1 MGPSY
6 QAHSDPATQKMAGEQ
21 PAGPKTRWLPAAEGR
36 CQAGGADRYP
46 PCAYRLANIR
56 LRANGDSTA
65 S

>member
-6 QAHSDPATQKMAGEQ
+6 QAHSDPTTEEMAGER
-21 PAGPKTRWLPAAEGR
+21 PAEPKNTRSSPAHRGLR
-36 CQAGGADRYP
+36 VGYP
-46 PCAYRLANIR
+46 PWAYRLANIR